1 MCIVNIK
8 HTHYGSRFKLSN
20 SFTDHISLL
29 RVRQF
34 SFSIIETLKFK
45 KTVTITRNYPKVR
58 PWCQAS
64 DSRLKIESI
73 REWSSFLR
81 EFDIVQSIIRV
92 IPSLHDARVDNYT
105 LLHDT
110 TRSYNILPPPPF
122 SLSLSLYASLSLSL
136 SMSIYLSLYIYIYF
150 TLSFSLPI
158 SPLSI
163 AHTVFISPYLSLSL
177 SLSLLSLSI
186 YLSLSLSISLPISS
200 LSFALSITLSI
211 YLSLSISLYLSPSLS
226 RFLSFSLSLSLPL
239 SSLYHLLSMT
249 K

>member
-34 SFSIIETLKFK
+34 SFSIIETLEFK

-110 TRSYNILPPPPF
+110 TRSYNILSPP
-122 SLSLSLYASLSLSL
+122 LSLSVFLCFSLPLSLYVYL
-136 SMSIYLSLYIYIYF
+136 SLSLYIYIFHALFFSPY
-150 TLSFSLPI
+150 LSSLYRTYC
-158 SPLSI
+158 L
-163 AHTVFISPYLSLSL
+163 YLSLSL
-177 SLSLLSLSI
+177 SFSFPISPLSL
-186 YLSLSLSISLPISS
+186 YLSISVSLYLSPYL
-200 LSFALSITLSI
+200 LSFFRSLHHS
-211 YLSLSISLYLSPSLS
+211 LSLSISLYLSPSLS
-226 RFLSFSLSLSLPL
+226 LFLSFSRSLSLPL